1 MKINKINLS
10 YVSTPTTH
18 RACLTSTLSL
28 FFYRLVLT
36 TSRGVCHLLRLSSGR
51 PSKCVKTT
59 FTQTLSMRSASC
71 SKRTNTR
78 LLTDT
83 SRSPT
88 LLMLSRYP
96 DFQEIKTIH
105 RSKKCTVQK
114 NTITIGEI
122 SGVHWGSKERWF

>member
-1 MKINKINLS
+1 MS

-36 TSRGVCHLLRLSSGR
+36 TSRVVCHLLRLSSGR

-96 DFQEIKTIH
+96 NFQEKRFIEVISVSFNWISTARFYKLPAAKFHFKETN
-105 RSKKCTVQK
+105 K
-114 NTITIGEI
+114 NIQRFE
-122 SGVHWGSKERWF
+122 K